1 MERITARLLLGLE
14 RKYSGGAFGKP
25 KDTGVH
31 GHSVDTWTLEQLTSS
46 RVTWSRVPDS
56 H

>member
-1 MERITARLLLGLE
+1 MERISARLLLALE

-25 KDTGVH
+25 KDIGVH
-31 GHSVDTWTLEQLTSS
+31 GHSVDTWTLEHLTSS
-46 RVTWSRVPDS
+46 QGIWSRGPDS